1 VAGSKAFRCELS
13 AAYISRRDTVI
24 ADPRHAVLLE
34 GKNQAVPMD
43 RRIVRKIVGDV
54 VDDVFALLEA
64 ENGTGR
70 GAVIAYSALG

>member
-1 VAGSKAFRCELS
+1 
-13 AAYISRRDTVI
+13 
-24 ADPRHAVLLE
+24 
-34 GKNQAVPMD
+34 MD

-70 GAVIAYSALG
+70 GAVIAYSALGEVARVDGDFIDR